1 MNEMILQVLSVIG
14 SALFMVIFFGLCV
27 FVHELGHFL
36 AARMCG
42 LHVIAFSIGFKKI
55 WAKKINGVEYRIG
68 CLPVG
73 GYVDLPQIDATGE
86 ALDEN
91 GNKLPKAAPWKRI
104 VTAFAG
110 PLFNVIFALLLGCI
124 IWVCGLPQSS
134 PEVTEFKVKTVQID
148 RPEYNAGLRPG
159 DMIYQLNGKP
169 FRQTWNNFSKDIM
182 LTVGEVT
189 LTVRRPD
196 GTTAN
201 IVYLPE
207 VNRQVAPSAKIP
219 VPFFTVD
226 LPVVIVPEKGSA
238 AEKAGLKAGDKI
250 LRLNGNEIGLD
261 DFLLAVR
268 FANGQPLLLDY
279 ERMENGKKVTGTVK
293 VIPDQDDQ
301 YAIGITYDM
310 NQPLVVEHVQ
320 AGMPAASVLNAG
332 DKIIAVDGKP
342 VTKNEEVNAVVLKAK
357 DKPVALTVLRDG
369 QEVEVN
375 IHATP
380 YCYIG
385 VGFYFTTHPTPF
397 AQLANVLDLT
407 WRSLKSVSAGIG
419 RKLGVKDA
427 GYTTLGPQHFSG
439 PVGIGETLYKSVYQG
454 SLIIGLNLVVMIS
467 FSLGLFNLLPIP
479 VLDGG
484 HILLALLEMIFR
496 RPVSA
501 KVLQPLTIFFAGIL
515 IAFMVFVTFFDV
527 KRLIPVE
534 AEARGKVIT
543 ESDLCNPQKQKPS
556 VPGQPEEKDAS
567 DAK

>member
-1 MNEMILQVLSVIG
+1 MWDIVMQVLTVIG

-42 LHVIAFSIGFKKI
+42 LHVIAFSIGFRKI

-73 GYVDLPQIDATGE
+73 GYVDLPQIDATGD

-110 PLFNVIFALLLGCI
+110 PLFNVIFALLLGCV
-124 IWVCGLPQSS
+124 IWICGLPQSS
-134 PEVTEFKVKTVQID
+134 PEADEFKVKSVQVD
-148 RPEYNAGLRPG
+148 KPEYNAGLRPG
-159 DMIYQLNGKP
+159 DVIFKLNGKT
-169 FRQTWNNFSKDIM
+169 FHQTWNSFAKDIM

-196 GTTAN
+196 GTVSD

-226 LPVVIVPEKGSA
+226 LPVTIVPESGSP
-238 AEKAGLKAGDKI
+238 AEKAGLKAGDRI
-250 LRLNGNEIGLD
+250 LRLDGKETGLD
-261 DFLLAVR
+261 EFLLSVR
-268 FANGQPLLLDY
+268 FSNGLPLVIDY
-279 ERMENGKKVTGTVK
+279 ERDVDGKKVQGTVT
-293 VIPDQDDQ
+293 VIPERDEN
-301 YAIGITYDM
+301 YAIGIVYDA
-310 NQPLVVEHVQ
+310 NTPLQIDRVL
-320 AGMPAASVLNAG
+320 GKMPAASVLKPG
-332 DKIIAVDGKP
+332 DRIIAVNGRIAM
-342 VTKNEEVNAVVLKAK
+342 KNEEVNAVVLKSK
-357 DKPVALTVLRDG
+357 DQPVVLTIERDGKELTVMLKP
-369 QEVEVN
+369 
-375 IHATP
+375 TP
-380 YCYIG
+380 YSYIG
-385 VGFYFTTHPTPF
+385 VGFSYLSHPTPF
-397 AQLANVLDLT
+397 EQLANVLDLT

-419 RKLGVKDA
+419 RKIGVKDA

-484 HILLALLEMIFR
+484 HILFALLEMVFR

-501 KVLQPLTIFFAGIL
+501 KILQPVTIFFAALL
-515 IAFMVFVTFFDV
+515 IGFMVFVTFFDV

-534 AEARGKVIT
+534 AEAQGKMIT
-543 ESDLCNPQKQKPS
+543 ESDLKQEQPQHTEA
-556 VPGQPEEKDAS
+556 GQQNGK
-567 DAK
+567 